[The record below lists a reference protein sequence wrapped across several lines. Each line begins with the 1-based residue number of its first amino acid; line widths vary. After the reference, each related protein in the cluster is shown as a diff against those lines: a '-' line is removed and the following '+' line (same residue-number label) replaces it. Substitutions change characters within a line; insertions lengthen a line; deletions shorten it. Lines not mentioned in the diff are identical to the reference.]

1 MRQLCDTSTEAGIET
16 MSERMMQ
23 LRTMVAL
30 TAFVAMV
37 ALLMP
42 PTGTAGDAPMAGEIR
57 AAVSDH
63 TYQGSMSEGGSGFA
77 EYYAPDGT
85 IRGDGYTGEWTV
97 KDGTMCFDY
106 GEGPWCFEVMIDG
119 PSMVMYKGGKI
130 DGNGMLIE
138 GNPLG
143 F

>member
-1 MRQLCDTSTEAGIET
+1 MVQTFPAT
-16 MSERMMQ
+16 
-23 LRTMVAL
+23 RTAIAL
-30 TAFVAMV
+30 TVGIMAA
-37 ALLMP
+37 ALSMSAAAEAEEA
-42 PTGTAGDAPMAGEIR
+42 PTAAEIS

-63 TYQGSMSEGGSGFA
+63 TYQGSMSAAESGFA

-85 IRGDGYTGEWTV
+85 IRGDGYSGEWRAEA
-97 KDGTMCFDY
+97 GAMCFQY
-106 GEGPWCFEVMIDG
+106 GDKPERCFEVTING
-119 PSMVMYKGGKI
+119 PSMVMYKDGKI